1 MRSLAEVTVVVALV
15 ACVAIFTLASMI
27 QVFDAAIAVGFTTF
41 GTDDSGLV
49 AGDWDLC
56 VDVPAGVCG

>member
-15 ACVAIFTLASMI
+15 ACVATFTLVSMI
-27 QVFDAAIAVGFTTF
+27 QVFDAAITVGFTTF
-41 GTDDSGLV
+41 GTDDSGLL

-56 VDVPAGVCG
+56 PDVEAGICG